1 MRSFTVILFNLLFFV
16 STNGFSQQSLTFSGN
31 NNGGQNS
38 GYFTKYVPDRK
49 YDETEGS
56 PYLFEN
62 WNSAI
67 VKLENGDRVTVESCK
82 YDVFEDKIMFL
93 QDDIPLYFSNP
104 EDIDRF
110 SLGSS
115 EFINLKLKKNGG
127 IYEIL
132 VEEIDFVLL
141 KKFNCDIIKG
151 KVSDGINQAT
161 KDKFKLSFNYY
172 LIRDNVELI
181 TLKTKE
187 KHMLK
192 LLNNKE
198 VEIKAYVKE
207 NNLKFS
213 KEEDLIEIFKFYSTL
228 L

>member
-16 STNGFSQQSLTFSGN
+16 SINGFSQQSLTFSGN

-181 TLKTKE
+181 KLKTKE

>member
-16 STNGFSQQSLTFSGN
+16 SINGFSQQSLTFSGN

-115 EFINLKLKKNGG
+115 EFINLKIKKDAG

-181 TLKTKE
+181 KLKTKE